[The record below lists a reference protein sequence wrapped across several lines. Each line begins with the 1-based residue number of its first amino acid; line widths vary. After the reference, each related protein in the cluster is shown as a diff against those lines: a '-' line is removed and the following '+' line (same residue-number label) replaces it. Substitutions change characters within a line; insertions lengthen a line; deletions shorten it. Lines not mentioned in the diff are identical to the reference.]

1 MKYSEIMVRY
11 GELSTKGKNRRD
23 FIRQLGKN
31 VRDVLTEFEGIEV
44 LAQRDRLHVIL
55 NGNDATPV
63 MDAIGKV
70 FGIET
75 YSPVVR
81 LSKDATLEDIQKTA
95 LEMINEQ
102 YEEGQTFKI
111 TTKRQ
116 NKDYPLNTYGVD
128 NGVGGYVLDNIEEI
142 NVQMKQPDIDLRVD
156 VRLTGIY
163 LSSLTIQGALGLPV
177 GTGGRGTM
185 MLSGGIDSPVAAY
198 MAMKRGVKVDM
209 IHFFSPPYTS
219 QQALAKAKDLTAKL
233 TAFGGT
239 IDFIEVPFTKIQEDI
254 KEKVPEG
261 YLMTIQRR
269 MMLRIAAAI
278 TLDRHC
284 NGVFTGESLGQVAS
298 QTIESMRV
306 INEVTSLPVLRPL
319 LSLDKTEIIKIARK
333 IDTYDLSIMPF
344 EDCCTIFTPP
354 SPKTKPDLDKTIKF
368 EKNIDVEGLMKMAL
382 ENLKVTKIHVG
393 DDYLNAQ
400 KDVFA
405 ELL

>member
-1 MKYSEIMVRY
+1 MVRY

-128 NGVGGYVLDNIEEI
+128 NGVGGYVLDNIEGI

>member
-63 MDAIGKV
+63 MDSIGKV

-128 NGVGGYVLDNIEEI
+128 NGVGGYVLDNIEGI

>member
-1 MKYSEIMVRY
+1 MVRY

-63 MDAIGKV
+63 MEAVGKV

-81 LSKDATLEDIQKTA
+81 LPKDATLEEIQKTA

-116 NKDYPLNTYGVD
+116 NKDYPLNTYGLD
-128 NGVGGYVLDNIEEI
+128 NGVGGYVLDNIEGI
-142 NVQMKQPDIDLRVD
+142 DVQMKQPDIELRVD

-163 LSSLTIQGALGLPV
+163 LSSVTIQGALGLPV
-177 GTGGRGTM
+177 GTGGRATM

-219 QQALAKAKDLTAKL
+219 QQALAKAKDLTVKL

-382 ENLKVTKIHVG
+382 ENLKVTKVRVG

>member
-1 MKYSEIMVRY
+1 MVRY

-55 NGNDATPV
+55 NGNDATSV

-128 NGVGGYVLDNIEEI
+128 NGVGGYVLDNIEGI

>member
-1 MKYSEIMVRY
+1 MEYSEIMVRY
-11 GELSTKGKNRRD
+11 GELSTKGKNKKD
-23 FIRQLGKN
+23 FIRQLGHN
-31 VRDVLTEFEGIEV
+31 VRDVLSGFDGIEV
-44 LAQRDRLHVIL
+44 LAQHDRLHVL
-55 NGNDATPV
+55 LHGQAAEPV
-63 MDAIGKV
+63 MDALSKV

-75 YSPVVR
+75 FSPVVR
-81 LSKDATLEDIQKTA
+81 LDKDATIEELQQTA
-95 LEMINEQ
+95 VQMISDQ
-102 YEEGQTFKI
+102 FEEGQTFKVS
-111 TTKRQ
+111 TNRQ
-116 NKDYPLNTYGVD
+116 NKAYPLNTYGVD
-128 NGVGGYVLDNIEEI
+128 NGIGGYVLDNIDGI
-142 NVQMKQPDIDLRVD
+142 NVKMKNPDIELRVD

-163 LSSLTIQGALGLPV
+163 LSSVTIQGALGLPV
-177 GTGGRGTM
+177 GTGGRATM

-198 MAMKRGVKVDM
+198 MGMKRGVKIDM

-239 IDFIEVPFTKIQEDI
+239 IDFIEVPFTKVQEDI

-269 MMLRIAAAI
+269 MMLRLAAAI

-319 LSLDKTEIIKIARK
+319 LSFDKTEIIKIARD

-354 SPKTKPDLDKTIKF
+354 SPKTKPDLDKTLKF
-368 EKNIDVEGLMKMAL
+368 EKNIDVEGLMKDAL
-382 ENLKVTKIHVG
+382 EGIKVTKIHVG

>member
-31 VRDVLTEFEGIEV
+31 VRDVLTEFEGIKV

-128 NGVGGYVLDNIEEI
+128 NGVGGYVLDNIEGI

>member
-128 NGVGGYVLDNIEEI
+128 NGVGGYVLDNIEGI
-142 NVQMKQPDIDLRVD
+142 NAQMKQPDIDLRVD

>member
-1 MKYSEIMVRY
+1 MVRY

-23 FIRQLGKN
+23 FIRELGKN

-128 NGVGGYVLDNIEEI
+128 NGVGGYVLDNIEGI

>member
-63 MDAIGKV
+63 MEAVGKV

-81 LSKDATLEDIQKTA
+81 LPKDATLEEIQKTA

-116 NKDYPLNTYGVD
+116 NKDYPLNTYGLD
-128 NGVGGYVLDNIEEI
+128 NGVGGYVLDNIEGI
-142 NVQMKQPDIDLRVD
+142 DVQMKQPDIELRVD

-163 LSSLTIQGALGLPV
+163 LSSVTIQGALGLPV
-177 GTGGRGTM
+177 GTGGRATM

-219 QQALAKAKDLTAKL
+219 QQALAKAKDLTVKL

-382 ENLKVTKIHVG
+382 ENLKVTKVRVG